1 MCSIECESSMHVK
14 SRAKLILL
22 EIEALQSAEPDETS
36 NILTL
41 VNEVIRDAKQL
52 AEETLK
58 EVDKAA

>member
-1 MCSIECESSMHVK
+1 MHVK